1 MKLRIA
7 LFAALCAVSAYA
19 GGKLTLKKP
28 QEPSA
33 LDRYIEEA
41 TKGGAPAQQG
51 SSNGSTWTAASRL
64 TDIGSDIRASQVND
78 LVTIVVA
85 EQASAVATG
94 DLKSSRAS
102 SLNSSISSLA
112 GPKSA
117 TGAFNNLAQ
126 TNTAFQLAGAG
137 STSRGSQLSTT
148 LSARVTHVLP
158 NGYLVVEGTKEVQV
172 NAEHQEV
179 TVRGIIRTTDL
190 SPSNFVSSNQI
201 AQLEIRINGKGVVGD
216 VVRRPFI
223 LYRLILGLLPF

>member
-1 MKLRIA
+1 MKLRIV
-7 LFAALCAVSAYA
+7 LCLALCAVPANA
-19 GGKLTLKKP
+19 GGKLKKP
-28 QEPSA
+28 QEASA

-41 TKGGAPAQQG
+41 MKSAAPSEQTSSG
-51 SSNGSTWTAASRL
+51 SIWTPASRL
-64 TDIGSDIRASQVND
+64 TEIGSDIRASQIND
-78 LVTIVVA
+78 LVTIVVT

-94 DLKSSRAS
+94 DLKSSRTS
-102 SLNSSISSLA
+102 SLKSSISSLA

-117 TGAFNNLAQ
+117 TGAFNNLAAA
-126 TNTAFQLAGAG
+126 NTDFQLAGAG

-179 TVRGIIRTTDL
+179 TVRGIIRTADL

-216 VVRRPFI
+216 AVRRPFI